1 MNFTSEC
8 TLKAAYS
15 IIINL
20 LQVLSSLLQGTA
32 LKAVNRVLNAELPGY
47 LSWLTGYIAMA
58 IGMAFTIVL
67 QSSSVFTSILTP
79 LVGIGVLTVE
89 RMYPLTLGANI
100 GTTATSLIAAFAGDN
115 VLQALQISLCHL
127 FFNITGTILFYPVP
141 FTRAWPPF
149 LAKKMGNTTA
159 DHRWFAF
166 AYIILMFLIVPLG
179 VLSLSIG
186 GWQVLYGVG
195 MPIIIF
201 LLVVVITNILQD
213 SAPTLLPFYLR
224 DWNFLPIYF
233 RSLNPYD
240 NIFGKCMKKKVDDGD
255 EKGSRTSSA
264 SDIKKVGY
272 TEEIGAI
279 KNSNGDLSKSSGNI
293 NAAYANEES
302 KEAPNQY
309 STDL

>member
-1 MNFTSEC
+1 M
-8 TLKAAYS
+8 
-15 IIINL
+15 
-20 LQVLSSLLQGTA
+20 LSSLLQGTA
-32 LKAVNRVLNAELPGY
+32 LKAVNRALNAELPGY

-115 VLQALQISLCHL
+115 VIEALQISFCHL
-127 FFNITGTILFYPVP
+127 FFNITGLLIFYPVP
-141 FTRAWPPF
+141 IMRAWPPF

-166 AYIILMFLIVPLG
+166 AYIILMFLIVPVG

-195 MPIIIF
+195 MPIIIL
-201 LLVVVITNILQD
+201 LLVIVITNILQD

-224 DWNFLPIYF
+224 DWHFLPIYI
-233 RSLNPYD
+233 RSLDPYD
-240 NIFGKCMKKKVDDGD
+240 NIFGKCMKKKNAIDD
-255 EKGSRTSSA
+255 EKDSSA
-264 SDIKKVGY
+264 SDIKKIDY
-272 TEEIGAI
+272 TEEIGET
-279 KNSNGDLSKSSGNI
+279 KYSNGDLASKDGNVNDAFNNDETKQMGDSLDSSN
-293 NAAYANEES
+293 
-302 KEAPNQY
+302 
-309 STDL
+309 L